1 MSPSCAPASAQ
12 GARAT
17 GDGGR
22 SRVYRGCMSDVP
34 PFGFGL
40 PDRDP
45 ERREPGKGGDPA
57 GDPFGLGALFG
68 GMAGGGSPEDL
79 LGKMPLFAE
88 LQKLMSWSGGPVNW
102 DLARQGAISQLAV
115 GHQPT
120 SQAEQTAVAEALRLA
135 DLWLDQVTEL
145 PSGIERTAAWSR
157 VDWVEK
163 TLPAWGEL
171 IDPLAEKVVTAMT
184 SALPQEAAAM
194 VGPIAGIMGR
204 MGGLMFGAQVGQ
216 ALGKLADEVVTSTD
230 VGLPLAPAGTGVLV
244 PQNVADFAAGL
255 DRPADEV
262 RLFLALRE
270 AASQRLFA
278 HVPWLRQ
285 QLQDAVHAYA
295 RGITIDREAI
305 ERGLTEA
312 MSGMEGGLDPSNP
325 ESIQQLLGSGVLEP
339 EETPEQQMA
348 LRRLETLLALVEGW
362 VDTVVAAAATDR
374 LPGLSAL
381 AETMRR
387 RRATGG
393 PAEQT
398 FATLVGLQLRPRRL
412 RDAATVWGAMG
423 QQHGAEDRDR
433 LWSHPDLLPT
443 SEALEEPLDFVA
455 RQGLDDELAAL
466 TADDAGQTSEDAP
479 DEDPGPQ
486 DEGRDEER

>member
-1 MSPSCAPASAQ
+1 
-12 GARAT
+12 
-17 GDGGR
+17 
-22 SRVYRGCMSDVP
+22 MSDVP
-34 PFGFGL
+34 FGFGP

-45 ERREPGKGGDPA
+45 ERREPGRGGDPA

-68 GMAGGGSPEDL
+68 GMTGGGSPEDL

-120 SQAEQTAVAEALRLA
+120 SEAEQTAVADALRLA

-145 PSGIERTAAWSR
+145 PSGIDRTVAWSR
-157 VDWVEK
+157 VDWVEQ
-163 TLPAWGEL
+163 TLPAWSRL
-171 IDPLAEKVVTAMT
+171 IDPLAEKVVAAMT

-194 VGPIAGIMGR
+194 VGPIAGLMGR

-305 ERGLTEA
+305 ERGINEA
-312 MSGMEGGLDPSNP
+312 MSGGGLEGGLDPSDP
-325 ESIQQLLGSGVLEP
+325 ESIQRLLGSGLLEP
-339 EETPEQQMA
+339 EETPQQQMA

-374 LPGLSAL
+374 LPGHSAL

-387 RRATGG
+387 RRASGG

-398 FATLVGLQLRPRRL
+398 FATLVGLELRPRRL
-412 RDAATVWGAMG
+412 RDAATVWAAMG
-423 QQHGAEDRDR
+423 QRYGAADRDG

-443 SEALEEPLDFVA
+443 SDDLDEPMDFVA
-455 RQGLDDELAAL
+455 RQGLDDEFVGL
-466 TADDAGQTSEDAP
+466 TASDAQDATSPGDEQPGDEQAVDEQPVDDDGTPNDEAGR
-479 DEDPGPQ
+479 G
-486 DEGRDEER
+486 

>member
-1 MSPSCAPASAQ
+1 
-12 GARAT
+12 
-17 GDGGR
+17 
-22 SRVYRGCMSDVP
+22 MSDV

-45 ERREPGKGGDPA
+45 ERRDEGGGGGNPA
-57 GDPFGLGALFG
+57 DPFGFGALFG
-68 GMAGGGSPEDL
+68 GAGGGSPEEL

-88 LQKLMSWSGGPVNW
+88 LQKLMNWSGGPVNW
-102 DLARQGAISQLAV
+102 DLARQGAISSLSA

-120 SQAEQTAVAEALRLA
+120 SAGEKSAAAEALRLA
-135 DLWLDQVTEL
+135 DLWLDAATDL
-145 PSGIERTAAWSR
+145 PSGIERTLVWSR
-157 VDWVEK
+157 VEWVEQ
-163 TLPAWGEL
+163 TLPAWSAL
-171 IDPLAEKVVTAMT
+171 IDPLAEKVVAAMT
-184 SALPQEAAAM
+184 DALPAEAQAM
-194 VGPIAGIMGR
+194 AGPLAGIMGR
-204 MGGLMFGAQVGQ
+204 MGGVMFGAQIGQ
-216 ALGKLADEVVTSTD
+216 ALGKLAEEVLTSTD
-230 VGLPLAPAGTGVLV
+230 VGLPLAPAGAGVLV
-244 PQNVADFAAGL
+244 PQNLDSFAAGL

-262 RLFLALRE
+262 RLFVALRE

-305 ERGLTEA
+305 ERGITEA

-362 VDTVVAAAATDR
+362 VDTVVAEAAKDR
-374 LPGLSAL
+374 LPGHPAL

-387 RRATGG
+387 RRASGG

-398 FATLVGLQLRPRRL
+398 FATLVGLELRPRRL

-423 QQHGAEDRDR
+423 QQHGAADRDR

-443 SEALEEPLDFVA
+443 SDDLDEPLDFVA
-455 RQGLDDELAAL
+455 RQGSSADDELRAMTGETPA
-466 TADDAGQTSEDAP
+466 ADDDGTD
-479 DEDPGPQ
+479 DGTGDGGDPRG
-486 DEGRDEER
+486 

>member
-1 MSPSCAPASAQ
+1 
-12 GARAT
+12 
-17 GDGGR
+17 
-22 SRVYRGCMSDVP
+22 MSDL

-45 ERREPGKGGDPA
+45 DRKPDEGGVPGA
-57 GDPFGLGALFG
+57 DPFGLGALFG
-68 GMAGGGSPEDL
+68 GGLGAGTPEDL

-88 LQKLMSWSGGPVNW
+88 LQKLMNWSGGPVNW
-102 DLARQGAISQLAV
+102 DLARQGAISQLAT
-115 GHQPT
+115 GTQPT
-120 SQAEQTAVAEALRLA
+120 SEAERSSATEALRLA
-135 DLWLDQVTEL
+135 DLWLDGVTDL
-145 PSGIERTAAWSR
+145 PSGIDRPQAWSR
-157 VDWVEK
+157 VEWVEQ
-163 TLPAWGEL
+163 TLPAWTAL
-171 IDPLAEKVVTAMT
+171 IDPLAERVVGAMT
-184 SALPQEAAAM
+184 SALPAEAADMA
-194 VGPIAGIMGR
+194 GPLAGVMGR

-216 ALGKLADEVVTSTD
+216 ALGRLSGEVVSSTD
-230 VGLPLAPAGTGVLV
+230 VGLPLAPAGVGVLV
-244 PQNVADFAAGL
+244 PQNVAEFAAGL

-285 QLQDAVHAYA
+285 QLHDAVHAYA

-305 ERGLTEA
+305 ERGLSEA
-312 MSGMEGGLDPSNP
+312 MEGMEGGIDPSDP
-325 ESIQQLLGSGVLEP
+325 ESIQRLIGSGVLEP

-362 VDTVVAAAATDR
+362 VDTVVAAAAADR
-374 LPGLSAL
+374 LPGHAAL

-412 RDAATVWGAMG
+412 RDAATVWGAMA
-423 QQHGAEDRDR
+423 QQHGAEARDR

-443 SEALEEPLDFVA
+443 SDDLDEPLDFVA
-455 RQGLDDELAAL
+455 RQGMDDELAAL
-466 TADDAGQTSEDAP
+466 TADDAAP
-479 DEDPGPQ
+479 
-486 DEGRDEER
+486 RDEQGPGDDGEDGAQET

>member
-1 MSPSCAPASAQ
+1 
-12 GARAT
+12 
-17 GDGGR
+17 
-22 SRVYRGCMSDVP
+22 MSDV

-45 ERREPGKGGDPA
+45 ERREPGDPAGQGGNPA

-68 GMAGGGSPEDL
+68 GIAGGGSPEDI

-102 DLARQGAISQLAV
+102 DLARQGAISQLAA

-120 SQAEQTAVAEALRLA
+120 SEAERTGVAEALRLA
-135 DLWLDQVTEL
+135 DLWLDQVTDL

-157 VDWVEK
+157 VEWVEL
-163 TLPAWGEL
+163 TLPAWGAL
-171 IDPLAEKVVTAMT
+171 IDPLAEKVVAAMT
-184 SALPQEAAAM
+184 SALPEEAAM
-194 VGPIAGIMGR
+194 SFGPVAGIMGR

-295 RGITIDREAI
+295 RGITIDRDAI
-305 ERGLTEA
+305 ERGINEA
-312 MSGMEGGLDPSNP
+312 MSGAGAEGLDPSDP
-325 ESIQQLLGSGVLEP
+325 ESIQRLLGSGVLEP

-374 LPGLSAL
+374 LPGHSAL

-387 RRATGG
+387 RRASGG

-412 RDAATVWGAMG
+412 RDAATVWAALG
-423 QQHGAEDRDR
+423 QQHGAADRDR
-433 LWSHPDLLPT
+433 LWAHPDLLPT
-443 SEALEEPLDFVA
+443 SDDLDEPMDFVA
-455 RQGLDDELAAL
+455 RHGVDDGLTAL
-466 TADDAGQTSEDAP
+466 TADDAEKQQEPEKPEG
-479 DEDPGPQ
+479 
-486 DEGRDEER
+486 DEGPRT

>member
-1 MSPSCAPASAQ
+1 
-12 GARAT
+12 
-17 GDGGR
+17 
-22 SRVYRGCMSDVP
+22 MSDL
-34 PFGFGL
+34 PFGFGV

-45 ERREPGKGGDPA
+45 ERRDQGGNPA
-57 GDPFGLGALFG
+57 DPFGFGALFG
-68 GMAGGGSPEDL
+68 GAGGSPEEL
-79 LGKMPLFAE
+79 MGKMPLFAE

-102 DLARQGAISQLAV
+102 DLARQSAISSLSA

-120 SQAEQTAVAEALRLA
+120 SAGERSAAAEALRLA
-135 DLWLDQVTEL
+135 DLWLDAVTDL
-145 PSGIERTAAWSR
+145 PSGIDRTLVWSR
-157 VDWVEK
+157 VEWVEQ
-163 TLPAWGEL
+163 TLPAWTAL
-171 IDPLAEKVVTAMT
+171 IDPLAEKVVAAMAD
-184 SALPQEAAAM
+184 ALPAEAQAM
-194 VGPIAGIMGR
+194 AGPIAGIMGR
-204 MGGLMFGAQVGQ
+204 MGGVMFGAQVGQ

-230 VGLPLAPAGTGVLV
+230 VGLPRAPAGTGVLV
-244 PQNVADFAAGL
+244 PQNVAEFAAGL

-305 ERGLTEA
+305 ERGITEA
-312 MSGMEGGLDPSNP
+312 MSGGGEGGGLDPSDP
-325 ESIQQLLGSGVLEP
+325 ESIQRLLGSGVLEP

-362 VDTVVAAAATDR
+362 VDTVTAAAATDR
-374 LPGLSAL
+374 LPGHSAL

-387 RRATGG
+387 RRASGG

-412 RDAATVWGAMG
+412 RDASTVWGAMG
-423 QQHGAEDRDR
+423 QQHGSADRAR
-433 LWSHPDLLPT
+433 LWSPPDLLPT
-443 SEALEEPLDFVA
+443 SEDLDEPLDFVA
-455 RQGLDDELAAL
+455 RQGLDDELAGL

-479 DEDPGPQ
+479 DDDPGLQ

>member
-1 MSPSCAPASAQ
+1 
-12 GARAT
+12 
-17 GDGGR
+17 
-22 SRVYRGCMSDVP
+22 MSDVP

-45 ERREPGKGGDPA
+45 ERRGEGGEPNA

-68 GMAGGGSPEDL
+68 GLAGGGSPEDL

-102 DLARQGAISQLAV
+102 DLARQGAISQLAA

-120 SQAEQTAVAEALRLA
+120 SQAEQTGVAESLRLA

-163 TLPAWGEL
+163 TLPAWNEL
-171 IDPLAEKVVTAMT
+171 IDPLAEKVVAAMT
-184 SALPQEAAAM
+184 SALPQEAAM
-194 VGPIAGIMGR
+194 SLGPVAGIMGR
-204 MGGLMFGAQVGQ
+204 MGGLMFGAQIGQ
-216 ALGKLADEVVTSTD
+216 ALGKLADEVVSSTD

-244 PQNVADFAAGL
+244 PQNVDAFAAGL

-305 ERGLTEA
+305 ERGITEA

-362 VDTVVAAAATDR
+362 VDTVVAEAAKDR
-374 LPGLSAL
+374 LPGHSAL

-398 FATLVGLQLRPRRL
+398 FATLVGLELRPRRL
-412 RDAATVWGAMG
+412 RDAATVWGAMT
-423 QQHGAEDRDR
+423 QQHGAEARDR

-443 SEALEEPLDFVA
+443 SDDLDEPLDFVA
-455 RQGLDDELAAL
+455 RQGMDDDLAELTASEAEKPVQPDDE
-466 TADDAGQTSEDAP
+466 SP
-479 DEDPGPQ
+479 D
-486 DEGRDEER
+486 DEENGRA

>member
-1 MSPSCAPASAQ
+1 
-12 GARAT
+12 
-17 GDGGR
+17 
-22 SRVYRGCMSDVP
+22 MSDV

-40 PDRDP
+40 PGDRDP
-45 ERREPGKGGDPA
+45 DRREGGGGDPA
-57 GDPFGLGALFG
+57 GGDPFGLGALFG
-68 GMAGGGSPEDL
+68 GMAGGGTPEDV

-88 LQKLMSWSGGPVNW
+88 LQRLMNWSGGPVNW
-102 DLARQGAISQLAV
+102 DLAKQGAISQLAA
-115 GHQPT
+115 GHQPV
-120 SQAEQTAVAEALRLA
+120 SDAERTAVAEALRLA

-157 VDWVEK
+157 VEWVEH
-163 TLPAWGEL
+163 TLPAWGAL
-171 IDPLAEKVVTAMT
+171 IDPLAEKVVAAMT
-184 SALPQEAAAM
+184 SALPQEASM
-194 VGPIAGIMGR
+194 GFGPIAGIMGR
-204 MGGLMFGAQVGQ
+204 MGGVMFGAQVGS

-244 PQNVADFAAGL
+244 PQNVAAFADGL

-270 AASQRLFA
+270 AAAQRLFA

-305 ERGLTEA
+305 ERGISEA
-312 MSGMEGGLDPSNP
+312 MSGGGMEGLDPSDP
-325 ESIQQLLGSGVLEP
+325 ESIQRLLGSGVLEP
-339 EETPEQQMA
+339 EETPEQAMA

-362 VDTVVAAAATDR
+362 IDTVVAEAAKDR
-374 LPGLSAL
+374 LPGHSAL

-387 RRATGG
+387 RRASGG

-412 RDAATVWGAMG
+412 RDAATVWAAMT
-423 QQHGAEDRDR
+423 QQHGGADRDR
-433 LWSHPDLLPT
+433 LWNHPDLLPT
-443 SEALEEPLDFVA
+443 SDDLDEPMDFVA
-455 RQGLDDELAAL
+455 RQGLDDELEAL
-466 TADDAGQTSEDAP
+466 TEGDAETPEKPEED
-479 DEDPGPQ
+479 
-486 DEGRDEER
+486 

>member
-1 MSPSCAPASAQ
+1 
-12 GARAT
+12 
-17 GDGGR
+17 
-22 SRVYRGCMSDVP
+22 
-34 PFGFGL
+34 

-45 ERREPGKGGDPA
+45 ERRDPGKGNDPGA

-68 GMAGGGSPEDL
+68 GIAGGGSPEDV

-102 DLARQGAISQLAV
+102 DLARQGAISQLAA
-115 GHQPT
+115 GHQP
-120 SQAEQTAVAEALRLA
+120 SSDAERTAVAESLRLA

-157 VDWVEK
+157 VEWVEL
-163 TLPAWGEL
+163 TLPAWSAL
-171 IDPLAEKVVTAMT
+171 VDPLAEKVVAAMT
-184 SALPQEAAAM
+184 SALPQEAAM
-194 VGPIAGIMGR
+194 SFGPIAGIMGR

-230 VGLPLAPAGTGVLV
+230 VGLPLAPSGTAVLV

-270 AASQRLFA
+270 AACQRLFA

-305 ERGLTEA
+305 EQKLGEA
-312 MSGMEGGLDPSNP
+312 MSGMEGGIDPSNP

-339 EETPEQQMA
+339 EETPEQQ
-348 LRRLETLLALVEGW
+348 
-362 VDTVVAAAATDR
+362 
-374 LPGLSAL
+374 
-381 AETMRR
+381 
-387 RRATGG
+387 
-393 PAEQT
+393 
-398 FATLVGLQLRPRRL
+398 
-412 RDAATVWGAMG
+412 
-423 QQHGAEDRDR
+423 
-433 LWSHPDLLPT
+433 
-443 SEALEEPLDFVA
+443 
-455 RQGLDDELAAL
+455 
-466 TADDAGQTSEDAP
+466 
-479 DEDPGPQ
+479 
-486 DEGRDEER
+486 